1 VLVADEPTSALDV
14 SVQASV
20 VALLQELRREPGVTL
35 VLVSHDLAVVH
46 ELCEAV
52 LVMRGGEAV
61 ESGGSAFFTAPRTAY
76 GRELIGAVPRLRG
89 AARRPSVTPR
99 RAP

>member
-1 VLVADEPTSALDV
+1 
-14 SVQASV
+14 
-20 VALLQELRREPGVTL
+20 
-35 VLVSHDLAVVH
+35 
-46 ELCEAV
+46 
-52 LVMRGGEAV
+52 MRGGEAV